1 MRIAR
6 RAARREEHEQ
16 CSLKTKSTK
25 IQLKVKHRSEPQSRE
40 MKEFEML
47 NLAQPVRLACALN
60 GQVEGLL
67 KILGIELRGL
77 RARAY
82 YK

>member
-1 MRIAR
+1 M
-6 RAARREEHEQ
+6 E
-16 CSLKTKSTK
+16 
-25 IQLKVKHRSEPQSRE
+25 
-40 MKEFEML
+40 EFEML